1 MNNSLKPML
10 DPEELINKLRSLGVR
25 FNIINEEEAKHILSK
40 KTYYFKLGYFRTN
53 FPKQN
58 NKYNI
63 EFAYLSDLA
72 SIDMRLRYLLVT
84 MCLDIEHII
93 KTEIL
98 HDISLKPDEDGYT
111 IMSDF
116 YKSET
121 QKKRTF
127 RNVMIK
133 EKIEID
139 GKITKKE
146 VPKQEFK
153 KYYDNPPIWVCFEL
167 ISYNQFNEFLQF
179 YQSRF
184 NDPKFFLATRCI
196 GNVRKIRNVS
206 AHNQPLLVNLH
217 NPKHDST
224 NSLLMNESVNEFNL
238 SYTQMKLLPV
248 RNISAVFLLHKRY
261 CHKKTITNLK
271 DELISFKLQLNK
283 NATFY
288 KTEKHLNMSFSAINK
303 IIDSYI
309 Q

>member
-10 DPEELINKLRSLGVR
+10 NTEELINKLRLLGIR
-25 FNIINEEEAKHILSK
+25 FNIINEEDAKHILSK
-40 KTYYFKLGYFRTN
+40 NTYYFKLGYYRTN
-53 FPKQN
+53 FPKKN

-72 SIDMRLRYLLVT
+72 SIDMRLRYLLII

-98 HDISLKPDEDGYT
+98 HDISENPDEDGYT

-133 EKIEID
+133 ERIEID
-139 GKITKKE
+139 GKVTKKE
-146 VPKQEFK
+146 VPKHEFK

-167 ISYNQFNEFLQF
+167 ISYNQFNEFLHF

-184 NDPKFFLATRCI
+184 NNKKFFLATRCI
-196 GNVRKIRNVS
+196 GNVRKVRNIS

-217 NPKHDST
+217 NPKQDRT
-224 NSLLMNESVNEFNL
+224 NSLLMNESVHEFNL
-238 SYTQMKLLPV
+238 SYTQMKLLPI
-248 RNISAVFLLHKRY
+248 RNISAVFLLHKKY
-261 CHKKTITNLK
+261 CHKQTIINFK
-271 DELISFKLQLNK
+271 DELISFQTHLNK
-283 NATFY
+283 NAHFY
-288 KTEKHLNMSFSAINK
+288 NKKKYLKMTFSAINK